1 LKPRAFASQGAFR
14 GWLERHHSQRSEL
27 LVRCFKVH
35 AAARGLGYRQAL
47 DEALCFGW
55 IDGVRHGIDEDSFSV
70 RFTPRKRGSY
80 WSAVNRRRAAE
91 LEAGGRMHAAGRAAL
106 PTPNAPPPARYSF
119 EGREAGL
126 SPAFRRRLRASP
138 RARAFFE
145 AQPPWY
151 QRTAAFWVMSA
162 KKEETR
168 ERRFVVLL
176 ECCDEQRPIPP
187 LRRAKAG
194 DASRS

>member
-1 LKPRAFASQGAFR
+1 LKPQAFSSPAAFR
-14 GWLERHHSQRSEL
+14 RWLERHHAERGEL

-35 AAARGLGYRQAL
+35 AAARGLTYRQAL

-55 IDGVRHGIDEDSFSV
+55 IDGVRHGVDDDTFSV
-70 RFTPRKRGSY
+70 RFTPRRPGSY
-80 WSAVNRRRAAE
+80 WSAVNRRRAAQ
-91 LEAGGRMHAAGRAAL
+91 LEAEGRMHAAGRVAL
-106 PTPNAPPPARYSF
+106 PTPNAPSAARYSF

-126 SPAFRRRLRASP
+126 SPAFRRRLHASP
-138 RARAFFE
+138 RARVFFE

-176 ECCDEQRPIPP
+176 ESSEQQRAIPP
-187 LRRAKAG
+187 LRRAKAAAG
-194 DASRS
+194 SRS

>member
-1 LKPRAFASQGAFR
+1 MKPQAFASAKAFR
-14 GWLERHHSQRSEL
+14 RWLERHHGEPGEL

-35 AAARGLGYRQAL
+35 AAARGLTYRQAL

-55 IDGVRHGIDEDSFSV
+55 IDGVRRSVDEDSFSV
-70 RFTPRKRGSY
+70 RFTRRRAGSY

-91 LEAGGRMHAAGRAAL
+91 LEAEGRMHAAGRSAL
-106 PTPNAPPPARYSF
+106 PAADAPPAARYSF
-119 EGREAGL
+119 ERSEATL
-126 SPAFRRRLRASP
+126 SPGFRRRLRESP
-138 RARAFFE
+138 DAFEFFE

-151 QRTAAFWVMSA
+151 RRTASFWVMSA

-176 ECCDEQRPIPP
+176 ECCERQRTIPP
-187 LRRAKAG
+187 LTRAKAA
-194 DASRS
+194 ASRS